1 MIALTA
7 LLNEVNGHYMT
18 GLAGPVKPVLV
29 RSNRPATVARKVMRE
44 RCRIFLGCV
53 ICRELHD
60 GESTTSRRAHALL
73 RLPLPRSY
81 M

>member
-29 RSNRPATVARKVMRE
+29 GGVGEV
-44 RCRIFLGCV
+44 G
-53 ICRELHD
+53 
-60 GESTTSRRAHALL
+60 GESRR
-73 RLPLPRSY
+73 SQTKCCDENS
-81 M
+81 